1 MPYTKKAKRFAA
13 LCRFSP
19 EKAKDKCMPEDVA
32 KHMMD
37 APTKRKKKEMK
48 DHKELFSRLV
58 AERLHEAGSK
68 RSISRMIRHLQGGGA
83 VGVISAHRHE
93 HSPEQNNKA
102 MKALRGDLK
111 ARGLTAI
118 PQHGTYPESGEGAST
133 KFVHEKSFRIH
144 HHDKDELT
152 KHLKELGAKYKQDSV
167 GIHTEADGMKF
178 HATKAGGD
186 DFETGK
192 GMKIGPELANPS
204 SPRYSLYRSST
215 ANPKKPKKGKPFS
228 YGS

>member
-1 MPYTKKAKRFAA
+1 M
-13 LCRFSP
+13 
-19 EKAKDKCMPEDVA
+19 
-32 KHMMD
+32 
-37 APTKRKKKEMK
+37 
-48 DHKELFSRLV
+48 KELFKKLV
-58 AERLHEAGSK
+58 EERLYEAGSK
-68 RSISRMIRHLQGGGA
+68 RSISRMTRHLQGGGV

-93 HSPEQNNKA
+93 HTPEQNNKA
-102 MKALRGDLK
+102 MRALRGDLK
-111 ARGLTAI
+111 ARGLVAI
-118 PQHGTYPESGEGAST
+118 PQHGTYPESSDAGA

-144 HHDKDELT
+144 HHDKDELA

-178 HATKAGGD
+178 HATKPGGE

-204 SPRYSLYRSST
+204 SPRYSMYRSST
-215 ANPKKPKKGKPFS
+215 ANPKKPNKGKPFS